1 MRRRPRR
8 KEIRMGLRE
17 SVGLMGLMGLMG
29 EVAVS
34 FVVLAV
40 SVWVRWRE

>member
-1 MRRRPRR
+1 MRRKPRR
-8 KEIRMGLRE
+8 KEIRRGLRE

-40 SVWVRWRE
+40 SV

>member
-8 KEIRMGLRE
+8 KEIRRGLRE
-17 SVGLMGLMGLMG
+17 RVGLMGLMGLMG

-40 SVWVRWRE
+40 SVWVR